1 MPMRVDASWHRRPVP
16 FAPPPCTT
24 YPATAEAV
32 GVARRHILRIAR
44 EAGAGPRVLADIE
57 LAASEA
63 LTNAI
68 LHACG
73 PAGGHGEVF
82 AVATASE
89 GARFSIW
96 VIDEGRGG
104 TPSAPSSGLGL
115 GLELMARFTER
126 LRIGVLDDGRTQV
139 ELRFDLHAAAPDTLR
154 TAGAPQSS

>member
-1 MPMRVDASWHRRPVP
+1 MRPEASWHRSPVA

-32 GVARRHILRIAR
+32 GVARRDNLRVAR
-44 EAGAGPRVLADIE
+44 EAGGCQRVLADIE
-57 LAASEA
+57 LAVSEA

-68 LHACG
+68 LHAYA

-82 AVATASE
+82 AVATVSE
-89 GARFSIW
+89 GARFSVW

-104 TPSAPSSGLGL
+104 APTAPSSGLGL
-115 GLELMARFTER
+115 GLQLMARFSER

-139 ELRFDLHAAAPDTLR
+139 ELRFDLDAETTDLPR
-154 TAGAPQSS
+154 TAGAQRSS